1 MKRVLFTQP
10 VAFVSRIFSLR
21 INALKSIGVGC
32 AGLAAGVAS
41 TLLAPVTAHAEG
53 WPSHVK
59 ADYDITFNGFSVGT
73 FAFQAETGGRVYTAS
88 GNAKL
93 SLLLGAISWKS
104 EIRTVGAIV
113 KDAPKPGG
121 YTFDIVSGSKA
132 ISTRMGFED
141 GTVSSVANFP
151 EALHTTPVVP
161 LKPHH
166 LQGVIDPMSAMMQVA
181 YGNNPCERRLP
192 IFDGRER
199 FDLVF
204 SRKGE
209 TRISEQQP
217 SGQPG
222 TGLVCRIRYVPIAG
236 HKVDDGTRFMASN
249 DEIEVVLRPIPS
261 AKIYVPYQV
270 TIPMPVGSAK
280 LTSKRVEI
288 TQVGRPRIALLY

>member
-1 MKRVLFTQP
+1 MKRVPFTQTLNFAWHINTLR
-10 VAFVSRIFSLR
+10 AFFGVLVWAAASLSLPLSPAR
-21 INALKSIGVGC
+21 
-32 AGLAAGVAS
+32 
-41 TLLAPVTAHAEG
+41 AEG

-59 ADYDITFNGFSVGT
+59 ADYDISFNGFSVGS
-73 FAFQAETGGRVYTAS
+73 FAFQADADRHVYTVT
-88 GNAKL
+88 GNANL

-104 EIRTVGAIV
+104 EVRSIGSVV

-141 GTVSSVANFP
+141 GIVNSIANFP
-151 EALHTTPVVP
+151 EALHTSPVVP
-161 LKPHH
+161 LKPQH
-166 LQGVIDPMSAMMQVA
+166 LQGVVDPMSAMMQLA
-181 YGNNPCERRLP
+181 YGSNPCERRLP

-222 TGLVCRIRYVPIAG
+222 IGLVCRVRYVPIAG
-236 HKVDDGTRFMASN
+236 HKVDDSTRFMAN
-249 DEIEVVLRPIPS
+249 NNEIEVVLRPIPS

-280 LTSKRVEI
+280 LTSRRVEI
-288 TQVGRPRIALLY
+288 NQVGRPRIALLY

>member
-1 MKRVLFTQP
+1 MKRVPFTRRSGFHRLF
-10 VAFVSRIFSLR
+10 
-21 INALKSIGVGC
+21 NALKTFIVAV
-32 AGLAAGVAS
+32 AGLSAGIFQSTIAAR
-41 TLLAPVTAHAEG
+41 AEG
-53 WPSHVK
+53 WPAHVK

-73 FAFQAETGGRVYTAS
+73 FAFQAETGGQVYTAS

-104 EIRTVGAIV
+104 EIRTVGAVV

-121 YTFDIVSGSKA
+121 YTFDIVSGAKA

-141 GTVSSVANFP
+141 GMVSSVANFP
-151 EALHTTPVVP
+151 EALHTSPVVP
-161 LKPHH
+161 LRPQH
-166 LQGVIDPMSAMMQVA
+166 LQGVIDPMSAMMQLA
-181 YGNNPCERRLP
+181 YGSNPCDRRLP

-236 HKVDDGTRFMASN
+236 HKVDDSTRFMAST

-288 TQVGRPRIALLY
+288 TQSGRPRIALLH

>member
-1 MKRVLFTQP
+1 MKRVLFARQP
-10 VAFVSRIFSLR
+10 ISSRRNNVLKAF
-21 INALKSIGVGC
+21 AWAAVGLVT
-32 AGLAAGVAS
+32 GLFQADAVR
-41 TLLAPVTAHAEG
+41 AEG

-73 FAFQAETGGRVYTAS
+73 FGFQAEADRQVYTAT
-88 GNAKL
+88 GTANL
-93 SLLLGAISWKS
+93 SLLLGALSWKS
-104 EIRTVGAIV
+104 EIRTVGAVI
-113 KDAPKPGG
+113 KEAPKPGG

-141 GTVSSVANFP
+141 GMVSSVANFP
-151 EALHTTPVVP
+151 DALHTSPVVP
-161 LKPHH
+161 LKPQH
-166 LQGVIDPMSAMMQVA
+166 LQGVIDPMSAMVQLA
-181 YGNNPCERRLP
+181 YGSNPCERRLP

-236 HKVDDGTRFMASN
+236 HKADDSTRFMATT

-270 TIPMPVGSAK
+270 TIPMPVGYAK

>member
-1 MKRVLFTQP
+1 MKRVPFTQP
-10 VAFVSRIFSLR
+10 FTLARRDFSFRIK
-21 INALKSIGVGC
+21 ALKPLALAC
-32 AGLAAGVAS
+32 ATLAAGAFS
-41 TLLAPVTAHAEG
+41 ILTMPSPARAEG
-53 WPSHVK
+53 WPSHMK
-59 ADYDITFNGFSVGT
+59 ADYDISFNGFSVGT
-73 FAFQAETGGRVYTAS
+73 FAFQAEAGGQVYTVS

-93 SLLLGAISWKS
+93 SLLLGALTWKS
-104 EIRTVGAIV
+104 EIRTVGSVV

-141 GTVSSVANFP
+141 GMVSSVANFP
-151 EALHTTPVVP
+151 EALHTSPVVP
-161 LKPHH
+161 LKPQH
-166 LQGVIDPMSAMMQVA
+166 LQGVVDPMSAMMQLA
-181 YGNNPCERRLP
+181 YGSNPCDRRLP

-236 HKVDDGTRFMASN
+236 HKVDEGTRFMAN
-249 DEIEVVLRPIPS
+249 TDEIEVVLRPIPS

-288 TQVGRPRIALLY
+288 TQTGRPRIALLY